1 MKADNRTVIDFRK
14 RRFTQ
19 VTRRVLDDT
28 SKLTKPVELAVYAI
42 LCMYADNDTKLS
54 YPSVETIAKKAR
66 CSTRV
71 AHRSLLAL
79 RDAGYIEIINRTD
92 RNGFKTSNQY
102 ALLDV
107 PDDEDSA

>member
-1 MKADNRTVIDFRK
+1 MPNNRTVIDFRK

-19 VTRRVLDDT
+19 VTRKVIEDT
-28 SKLTKPVELAVYAI
+28 SKLTKPVEIAVYTV

-66 CSTRV
+66 CSVRV
-71 AHRSLLAL
+71 AHRSLAAL
-79 RDAGYIEIINRTD
+79 KDAGYIDVINRTD
-92 RNGFKTSNQY
+92 NNGFKTSNQY

-107 PDDEDSA
+107 PDTEDSP